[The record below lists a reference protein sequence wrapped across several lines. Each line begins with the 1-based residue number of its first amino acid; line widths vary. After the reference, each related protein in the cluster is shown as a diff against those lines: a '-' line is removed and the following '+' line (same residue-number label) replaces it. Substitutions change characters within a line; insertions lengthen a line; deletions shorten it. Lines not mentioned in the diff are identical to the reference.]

1 MWAGKTRP
9 ASRNKN
15 YIGWGKGDT
24 RGNLGSQRHKVE
36 EGAGQKAWPR
46 PLLDR
51 MGRRVEGHGVGADKR
66 DGRPDTEMDK
76 LQVGRQAEAGPLWH
90 LLQRWAGLEAWA

>member
-9 ASRNKN
+9 ALRNKN
-15 YIGWGKGDT
+15 YIVWGKGDT
-24 RGNLGSQRHKVE
+24 VGNLGSQRHKVE

-46 PLLDR
+46 LLLDR
-51 MGRRVEGHGVGADKR
+51 MGRRVEGHGVGVDKR

-76 LQVGRQAEAGPLWH
+76 LQVGTQVEAGPSWH
-90 LLQRWAGLEAWA
+90 LLQRWAGLEVWA

>member
-9 ASRNKN
+9 ALRNKN
-15 YIGWGKGDT
+15 YIVWDKGDT

-36 EGAGQKAWPR
+36 EVAGQKAWQPL
-46 PLLDR
+46 LLDR
-51 MGRRVEGHGVGADKR
+51 MGRRVEGHGVAADKR

-76 LQVGRQAEAGPLWH
+76 LQVGRQAEAGLLWH
-90 LLQRWAGLEAWA
+90 LLQQWAGLEAWA

>member
-15 YIGWGKGDT
+15 YIVLGKGDT
-24 RGNLGSQRHKVE
+24 MGNLGSQRHKV
-36 EGAGQKAWPR
+36 GVVVGQKAWPLL
-46 PLLDR
+46 LLDR
-51 MGRRVEGHGVGADKR
+51 MGRRVEGHGVAADKK
-66 DGRPDTEMDK
+66 DGRSDTEMDK
-76 LQVGRQAEAGPLWH
+76 LQVGRQVEAGPLWH